1 MTDIFLPRAMHQLFA
16 ADSAMKA
23 LIASLFAAFLVSPAF
38 AQEEPD
44 CADPQTQS
52 DMTICAGIDYT
63 KADATLNEVWDEALF
78 IAKEE
83 DMLGDADDGRPSNEE
98 ALRKAQRAWI
108 AYRDAN
114 CAYEGYAARGGSME
128 PMLVNLCLAR
138 LTKERT
144 VLLRRLVQE
153 MGTQ

>member
-1 MTDIFLPRAMHQLFA
+1 MRPLFITA
-16 ADSAMKA
+16 SA
-23 LIASLFAAFLVSPAF
+23 LIAGLLLAATALS
-38 AQEEPD
+38 QEEPD

-52 DMTICAGIDYT
+52 DITICAGIDYK

-83 DMLGDADDGRPSNEE
+83 DMLGDVDDGRPSNEE

-138 LTKERT
+138 LTEERT